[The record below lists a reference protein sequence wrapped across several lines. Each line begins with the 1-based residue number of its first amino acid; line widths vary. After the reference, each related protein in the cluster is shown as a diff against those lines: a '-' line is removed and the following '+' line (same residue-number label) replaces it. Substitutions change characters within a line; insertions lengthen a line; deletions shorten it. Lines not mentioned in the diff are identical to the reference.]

1 MMCFAVL
8 LAVGNAAAFAPEGA
22 QRGIGMVVPV
32 DSAFVGGA
40 PITPGLRSGVSSVSA
55 HSAAPA
61 ASRRSFYRAAKDGG
75 ARMPEAKL
83 RASRR
88 SSTALRASNPD
99 EVQNAD
105 VEVVGSEPAVFD
117 PLGLGGGGS
126 AGQDID
132 QVMQQQAL
140 WMAAKTGD
148 LNGIT
153 QAVNAGADVNHK
165 YTGEGMASAIQCAA
179 LVGNTEAVEKLAS
192 LGADVKQEDQ
202 YKWTALHDA
211 ALNGHTETVEKL
223 LALGAD
229 INAQTDV
236 EDEAPGAGLRTAL
249 SNAAMNGH
257 TDTVRKLVSMGADV
271 NCRQKDGWSS
281 LHFAAKNGWEDTVAA
296 LVELGISPNVKND
309 VDMTPL
315 HYAAWDATVETCQKL
330 IDLGVDVS
338 HKAKGKLSA
347 LELAKKRKR
356 ERAGSIIARLL
367 ADKDDSADADADE
380 APGAQG
386 SSSSS
391 SKAASGSW
399 EDWAPADDKWRE
411 LLKNDPFAKSALGG
425 EV

>member
-330 IDLGVDVS
+330 IDLGLS
-338 HKAKGKLSA
+338 LHLNTPPMPTTPPRFAILGRLMCGAK
-347 LELAKKRKR
+347 LAGLRGRGRRDKRGARLGSGCGSLGVLVLTAR
-356 ERAGSIIARLL
+356 ERREERRGWC
-367 ADKDDSADADADE
+367 
-380 APGAQG
+380 
-386 SSSSS
+386 
-391 SKAASGSW
+391 AAKLVCATGVGRSVC
-399 EDWAPADDKWRE
+399 ETACI
-411 LLKNDPFAKSALGG
+411 
-425 EV
+425 